1 MFGWLRSIFSPKKPR
16 AISTQFHTSI
26 VGVSH
31 RNRDQTSRQKIIRED
46 LYLGM
51 GLMGRNENDNPIDPN
66 AVAVDT
72 PGGKQIGYLNSR
84 LAADVRAWIAAGATV
99 TMVVT
104 DLTGGT
110 DDKPT
115 RGMNVLLTA
124 YEPEDE
130 E

>member
-31 RNRDQTSRQKIIRED
+31 RNRDQTSRQKINWED

-72 PGGKQIGYLNSR
+72 PGGKRSAI
-84 LAADVRAWIAAGATV
+84 
-99 TMVVT
+99 
-104 DLTGGT
+104 
-110 DDKPT
+110 
-115 RGMNVLLTA
+115 
-124 YEPEDE
+124 
-130 E
+130 